1 MSPSQRQAVIT
12 LLDKGKYRNL
22 LKNWRPI
29 SLLNID
35 YKITS
40 KVIAQRLTKHLDKI
54 IHPNQT
60 GFVKG
65 RNISENTRTLL
76 DILDYL
82 KQTNKPGIL
91 INIDFEKAFDSIE
104 WAFLMSVLR
113 KFNLGDDFFRHD
125 DFFSI
130 TAFFV
135 MTIFLA

>member
-1 MSPSQRQAVIT
+1 M
-12 LLDKGKYRNL
+12 
-22 LKNWRPI
+22 
-29 SLLNID
+29 LNID
-35 YKITS
+35 YKIAS

-125 DFFSI
+125 DFFR
-130 TAFFV
+130 
-135 MTIFLA
+135 